1 VVCLGGAAIP
11 TGKDEWFRMKG
22 YSSLSRV
29 IDREEAAQAKKK
41 AGRLLKN
48 RLRETKK
55 AKKRFIEELKKQVKA

>member
-1 VVCLGGAAIP
+1 
-11 TGKDEWFRMKG
+11 MKG

>member
-1 VVCLGGAAIP
+1 
-11 TGKDEWFRMKG
+11 MKE
-22 YSSLSRV
+22 YSSLSKV
-29 IDREEAAQAKKK
+29 IDRGETAETKKK